1 MCLNQNKRKI
11 DMSLLTDEEIE
22 AIWCN
27 SNPSY
32 FEAQSFARALEAAIL
47 AKLASAELPQPYEM
61 TGAHG
66 YEYVFDEDDLRQA
79 FAQGAASQLAQEPS
93 AYLWAPRKKPELAK
107 LAFQPEPS
115 IQLKALGYLSQPL
128 FTRKEPK

>member
-1 MCLNQNKRKI
+1 
-11 DMSLLTDEEIE
+11 MSLLSDDEIDVCWNGPMPCGYGKSRYNI
-22 AIWCN
+22 AK
-27 SNPSY
+27 
-32 FEAQSFARALEAAIL
+32 ALQAAIL
-47 AKLASAELPQPYEM
+47 AKLASAELPSDAWDAFVKNECSAPEFTADQ
-61 TGAHG
+61 
-66 YEYVFDEDDLRQA
+66 LRQA